1 MLCTL
6 EYFSKNKKKIE
17 NKKFMYFYAAD
28 VATHSI
34 KAKFIHF
41 NAFFFSRFSKANKF
55 SNENFFSLDLNKY
68 TNFMQIVLVL
78 TENI

>member
-6 EYFSKNKKKIE
+6 EYFSKKQNRKIE

-41 NAFFFSRFSKANKF
+41 NAFFSSVFQKQI
-55 SNENFFSLDLNKY
+55 NFPMKTF
-68 TNFMQIVLVL
+68 FHL
-78 TENI
+78 T